1 MNNPQGK
8 RLIPEYLLEYL
19 EAYKKNHPDPAGGG
33 GATLDDI
40 VDSAGNKRF
49 VEGNATISGI
59 PSALEVAYN
68 KWSLSGT
75 HLMLV
80 LCIKNN
86 SSSTK
91 TITGPVDFATY
102 DLPSYILNKVS
113 PVVGNLVDQKSFT
126 IWGTSNAAE
135 IRLNKDN
142 DVLHFKTFANI
153 DIGSNQSIRIQFDL
167 LIDSDYS

>member
-1 MNNPQGK
+1 MKQMWSKEEIENLSTPK
-8 RLIPEYLLEYL
+8 DR
-19 EAYKKNHPDPAGGG
+19 
-33 GATLDDI
+33 ATLDDI
-40 VDSAGNKRF
+40 VDSQGNKRF

-59 PSALEVAYN
+59 PSELEVAYN

-86 SSSTK
+86 SSRGK
-91 TITGPVDFATY
+91 TITAPVDFATY
-102 DLPSYILNKVS
+102 NLPSYILNKVS
-113 PVVGNLVDQKSFT
+113 TVVGNLVDQKAFT
-126 IWGTSNAAE
+126 IWGTSNTTE

-167 LIDSDYS
+167 LIDAE